1 MSYRLPFPLPGQ
13 YDPSGPFRNPG
24 NTNPLPA
31 PGDIPTPCWFGSG
44 FQIPWSTSVTEGLSD
59 EIQLQATW
67 SSPIFDMRPDIRNI
81 NSNINSDGVAA
92 GRMSGVPIWNPAAQL
107 WLQFE
112 RPNNPQGIRAV
123 RLDGFQI
130 LAEEQVH
137 VCDPNNLRTIST
149 PEDVTAEF
157 TTTGQSAILGWY
169 PIGDGN
175 PVRFY
180 RLRLIFN
187 MLKNFQG
194 VGAPTVADAPIMTI
208 RPAMY

>member
-1 MSYRLPFPLPGQ
+1 MSYRLPYPLPGQ

-44 FQIPWSTSVTEGLSD
+44 FQIAWSTSIAVGDSSA
-59 EIQLQATW
+59 IQLQATW
-67 SSPIFDMRPDIRNI
+67 SSPIFDMRPDIRSV
-81 NSNINSDGVAA
+81 NSNINSDGAA
-92 GRMSGVPIWNPAAQL
+92 PGRMSGVPIWNPAAQL

-112 RPNNPQGIRAV
+112 RPNAVNGIRQV

-137 VCDPNNLRTIST
+137 VCDPNNLRSVSAL
-149 PEDVTAEF
+149 EDVTAQF
-157 TTTGQSAILGWY
+157 STTGNSAILGWY

-180 RLRLIFN
+180 RLKLIFN
-187 MLKNFQG
+187 MLNNVQG
-194 VGAPTVADAPIMTI
+194 SNVPTVADAPIMTI